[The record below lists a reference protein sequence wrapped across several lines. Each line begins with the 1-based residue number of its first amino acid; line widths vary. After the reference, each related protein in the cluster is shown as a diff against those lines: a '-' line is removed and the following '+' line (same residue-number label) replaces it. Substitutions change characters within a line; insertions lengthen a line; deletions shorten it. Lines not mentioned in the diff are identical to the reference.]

1 MKVRGI
7 ICGVKAIN
15 TNTCNMISGS
25 SQAIVTTL
33 TTPTLANVQ
42 RLTIK
47 IPEAASLLGVSIP
60 TIRRAI
66 ERGDIRVNRKLRH
79 VLIPLAE
86 IERFA
91 SA

>member
-1 MKVRGI
+1 
-7 ICGVKAIN
+7 
-15 TNTCNMISGS
+15 MITGS
-25 SQAIVTTL
+25 SQTYVTNL
-33 TTPTLANVQ
+33 SAPAVANVQ
-42 RLTIK
+42 RLTVK

-79 VLIPLAE
+79 VLIPMAE